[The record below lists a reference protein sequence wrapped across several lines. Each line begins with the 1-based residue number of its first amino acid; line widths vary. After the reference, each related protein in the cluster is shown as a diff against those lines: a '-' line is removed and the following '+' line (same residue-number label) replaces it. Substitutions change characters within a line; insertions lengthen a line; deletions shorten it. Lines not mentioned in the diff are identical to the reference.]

1 MMKKWLMSLF
11 LIMAVSLTFVGCSGK
26 EESAGEQTS
35 ETQSVESEETS
46 ESQSTESEQTPAAQN
61 ITWKI
66 TQYGPVDDNLSYYT
80 IYSKDVG
87 LIVIDGGWTDCADH
101 VRNTIKTFGGHVDAW
116 ILTHPHAD
124 HVGAFNEIY
133 PNPDGITI
141 GDIYTVDMASPEEC
155 LEVAS
160 WDSMDA
166 YNDFLALEVPDLQY
180 VKAGDVLDV
189 CGLEIEILSTF
200 DEDVRNISGDYL
212 NDGSVM
218 FKVCG
223 EEESFLFCADV
234 GVGMSDHLL
243 SKYGEEKLASTY
255 LQMGHHGNGG
265 LSDAFY
271 QAVQPKVAFF
281 DAPDWLLKDETGKYD
296 TPENVKLMEGMGSRI
311 YSFNS
316 APNSVYLK

>member
-1 MMKKWLMSLF
+1 MMKKGLMSLF

-101 VRNTIKTFGGHVDAW
+101 V
-116 ILTHPHAD
+116 
-124 HVGAFNEIY
+124 GAFNEIY

-155 LEVAS
+155 MEVAS

-189 CGLEIEILSTF
+189 CGLEFEILSTF

-316 APNSVYLK
+316 APNSVYLE